1 MEQPSRPIAAALAPA
16 TVEDLRRHAPFDR
29 MDRGDLDWLVARLS
43 VVYFAPDAVV
53 MSPDDGIVQW
63 LYIVKQGA
71 VPGFSPEHLAQGS
84 PRWHLSVGE
93 CFPLGALIAKRSV
106 TSRYQAAGDV
116 FCYRLPAE
124 DFHTLLSRS
133 AAFRD
138 FATQRLAA
146 LLIESRRAQL
156 AETATGSRQPL
167 ERSLREML
175 PETTVYATPDES
187 VRLVLER
194 MRTGRSDSAVVV
206 DDTGRACGIFTLRD
220 LRDRVALAGK
230 DVASAIRE
238 VMTPDPVGLPADTMG
253 FEAALTMAERG
264 FRHVVVTDNGRAAAC
279 LSESDLFA
287 MQRIGVPAVA
297 AELRSARDLA
307 DLVRASRRI
316 GELARELALQA
327 MPAEHLT
334 RLVATLNDALTRR
347 VVALVAAECGVDL
360 DDFCWLA
367 FGSEGRHEQTF
378 VTDQD
383 NGLLFRDVDPTER
396 EAHRAAL
403 LAFARQV
410 NDALAACGF
419 PLCKGQVMASNPRW
433 CLSFP
438 EWQAAFGAWMHKP
451 DGPALLNASIFFD
464 LRPLCGNTA
473 LGTELAHWLF
483 AVAAGQ
489 PVFLRLLAETALR
502 NEPPLGVIRDFVLG
516 DHDGHADTLDIKV
529 NGATLFVDAA
539 RVLSLASGE
548 AAAGTADRLRGV
560 ARRRPSATA
569 EIEGWLDAFHFVQ
582 HVRLDHQMR
591 CLSEGRPAD
600 NYVSPDNLNA
610 LDRRILKEALRQA
623 RKLQERLRL
632 DFRL

>member
-1 MEQPSRPIAAALAPA
+1 MDHPSRPIAAALATA
-16 TVEDLRRHAPFDR
+16 TAEDLRRHAPFDR
-29 MDRGDLDWLVARLS
+29 MERHDLDWLVARLS

-53 MSPDDGIVQW
+53 MSPADGTAQW

-71 VPGFSPEHLAQGS
+71 VPGFSPERTGEQS

-93 CFPLGALIAKRSV
+93 CFPLGALIAARPV
-106 TSRYQAAGDV
+106 TSRYEAAGDV

-124 DFHTLLSRS
+124 DFHALLARS

-167 ERSLREML
+167 ERALREML
-175 PETTVYATPDES
+175 PDTTIYATSDES
-187 VRLVLER
+187 VRVVLER
-194 MRTGRSDSAVVV
+194 MRAGRGDSALIV
-206 DDTGRACGIFTLRD
+206 DDTGRATGIFTLRD
-220 LRDRVALAGK
+220 LRDRVALAGR
-230 DVASAIRE
+230 DVALPIGD
-238 VMTPDPVGLPADTMG
+238 VMTPDPVGLAADTMG
-253 FEAALTMAERG
+253 FEAALTMADRG
-264 FRHVVVTDNGRAAAC
+264 FRHIVVTENGRATGC
-279 LSESDLFA
+279 VSESDLFA

-297 AELRSARDLA
+297 ASLRSARDLS
-307 DLVRASRRI
+307 DLVRLSRRI

-347 VVALVAAECGVDL
+347 VVELVAPECSVDL

-383 NGLLFRDVDPTER
+383 NGLVFRDTDA
-396 EAHRAAL
+396 AHRETRRAAF
-403 LAFARQV
+403 LALARQV

-419 PLCKGQVMASNPRW
+419 PLCKGQVMAGNPRW
-433 CLSFP
+433 CLTFP
-438 EWQAAFGAWMHKP
+438 EWQAAFGAWMHAP

-464 LRPLCGNTA
+464 LRPLCGNTD
-473 LGTELAHWLF
+473 LGAELSHWLF
-483 AVAAGQ
+483 AVAAGE

-502 NEPPLGVIRDFVLG
+502 NEPPLGVIRDFVLA
-516 DHDGHADTLDIKV
+516 DHDGHPDTLDIKV

-548 AAAGTADRLRGV
+548 AASGTAGRLRGV
-560 ARRRPSATA
+560 ARRRPAATA

-582 HVRLDHQMR
+582 HVRLDHQLR
-591 CLSEGRPAD
+591 CISQGRQAD
-600 NYVSPDNLNA
+600 NHVSPDTLNA